1 MSNVLARFRG
11 EGESE
16 ILKDT
21 RIARGHIMTW
31 LHNEKNLPS
40 KYRMA
45 MIPPISTDFR
55 ELVMAIRA
63 AERDYPRTQ
72 ELLEARRADIRC
84 ALAAERALWDD
95 LQAVYDM
102 RRNNGGC
109 NLDAIQDDLTALVK
123 VYRSLQKWAKNGK
136 IQKENGKHG

>member
-1 MSNVLARFRG
+1 
-11 EGESE
+11 
-16 ILKDT
+16 
-21 RIARGHIMTW
+21 MTW

-45 MIPPISTDFR
+45 MIPPIATDFR
-55 ELVMAIRA
+55 EMVMEIRA
-63 AERDYPRTQ
+63 AERDFPRTP
-72 ELLEARRADIRC
+72 ELLAARKEDIRR

-109 NLDAIQDDLTALVK
+109 NLDAIQDDLTALIK

>member
-45 MIPPISTDFR
+45 MIPPISNDFR
-55 ELVMAIRA
+55 EMVMEIRA
-63 AERDYPRTQ
+63 AERDFPRTP
-72 ELLEARRADIRC
+72 ELLAARKEDICR
-84 ALAAERALWDD
+84 ALAAERALMEK
-95 LQAVYDM
+95 VGKKNDM
-102 RRNNGGC
+102 EHE
-109 NLDAIQDDLTALVK
+109 AIIYSTI
-123 VYRSLQKWAKNGK
+123 SN
-136 IQKENGKHG
+136 